1 MIDASP
7 FSSLDHATSFE
18 LHQWDRRYIAK
29 FGFEFTTSTNTWFSQ
44 KILDEVKGCYEN
56 TLVVELDITAR
67 KEFKLIEQG
76 LERLW
81 ERLSRSQIQEASKD
95 PGEVV
100 PDLMEKED
108 IVSSDGSDEADSTK
122 RETLMLSYDL
132 NKMPEE
138 NEYLYS
144 GISPEKKN
152 PWHLAIPTS
161 QLCSNL
167 SSSDEDCLARI
178 AFSDFSNLKW
188 LRLQASHHD
197 DAQILL
203 ASGDGIP
210 TTSCPFRLPHSE
222 PRPTPQMSTNSPVHN
237 SEPCHKNLDANT
249 DWVDSLDQE
258 VDDQSFV
265 ASGAQSHK
273 GCKTTEFW
281 RVKII
286 DADGTIKPAKLS
298 MKEAMERPN
307 GKRIVLRFNNTKQ
320 AIGDEAGLLSGVLGL
335 LGSDY
340 GKFSICE
347 KSWHKITTKDKFYN
361 ECLKEK
367 CQKNAKNRSKQLY
380 TYTGGSKSIARR
392 MEEEVLYFFIH
403 YLDYLYE
410 LIFIDFVEYG
420 NGKNFDVTV
429 GTNKEGE
436 SVEESYGSQCTKK
449 KDGSYINDEARA
461 IGEKIEE
468 IEQHDESSR
477 VLSQSNSI
485 GQVFGKE
492 KPGRV
497 RGVGFGPS
505 PTQLFGLNS
514 HALGNGVQL
523 EETQR
528 KLIELQAELEGEKL
542 KRMAMED
549 EATTENKRMKVMESA
564 LIYLFQRQG
573 KELPPDIAA
582 GMSFVE

>member
-1 MIDASP
+1 M
-7 FSSLDHATSFE
+7 
-18 LHQWDRRYIAK
+18 
-29 FGFEFTTSTNTWFSQ
+29 
-44 KILDEVKGCYEN
+44 
-56 TLVVELDITAR
+56 
-67 KEFKLIEQG
+67 
-76 LERLW
+76 
-81 ERLSRSQIQEASKD
+81 
-95 PGEVV
+95 V
-100 PDLMEKED
+100 PDYRAK
-108 IVSSDGSDEADSTK
+108 A
-122 RETLMLSYDL
+122 ET
-132 NKMPEE
+132 
-138 NEYLYS
+138 
-144 GISPEKKN
+144 
-152 PWHLAIPTS
+152 
-161 QLCSNL
+161 
-167 SSSDEDCLARI
+167 
-178 AFSDFSNLKW
+178 
-188 LRLQASHHD
+188 
-197 DAQILL
+197 
-203 ASGDGIP
+203 
-210 TTSCPFRLPHSE
+210 
-222 PRPTPQMSTNSPVHN
+222 
-237 SEPCHKNLDANT
+237 
-249 DWVDSLDQE
+249 
-258 VDDQSFV
+258 
-265 ASGAQSHK
+265 
-273 GCKTTEFW
+273 
-281 RVKII
+281 
-286 DADGTIKPAKLS
+286 
-298 MKEAMERPN
+298 
-307 GKRIVLRFNNTKQ
+307 
-320 AIGDEAGLLSGVLGL
+320 
-335 LGSDY
+335 
-340 GKFSICE
+340 
-347 KSWHKITTKDKFYN
+347 
-361 ECLKEK
+361 KEK